1 MASAEDYAYMAKALQ
16 LAAFGL
22 NTTTPNPRVG
32 CVIVKEGRIVGEGFH
47 ARAGEPH
54 AEVHAL
60 QQAGELASGATAY
73 VTLEPCSHFGR
84 TPPCADAL
92 IKAGV
97 KRVVAAMQDPNPKV
111 AGSGLENLKS
121 HGIEVE
127 SGVLEAEAAKL
138 NQGFIAR
145 MTRGR
150 PYVRLK
156 VAASLDGRTA
166 LENGVSQW
174 ITGEAARLD
183 VQQWRARS
191 CAMLTGIGTLL
202 ADDARL
208 TVRAFDIGRQP
219 LRVVVDSHL
228 RTPTHASM
236 LADAGVLIAHAHASV
251 SKVQALQAQG
261 AEVVAL
267 PNAEGRVSLLNLMQL
282 LGRRGINEL
291 LVEAGAEMN
300 GALLRAGLVDELL
313 LYFAP
318 SLLGN
323 TAHGMFTWPSFQT
336 MQERLDLDI
345 FDMRKVGADIRLQ
358 AYLK

>member
-16 LAAFGL
+16 LAALGL

-32 CVIVKEGRIVGEGFH
+32 CVIVKEGRIIGEGFH

-60 QQAGELASGATAY
+60 QQAGEQASGATAY

-219 LRVVVDSHL
+219 LRVVADSHL

-236 LADAGVLIAHAHASV
+236 LADAGVLIAHAHAPV

-323 TAHGMFTWPSFQT
+323 TAHGMFAWSSFQT
-336 MQERLDLDI
+336 MQERLDLDV